1 MITLP
6 RHVRVHA
13 YAAPADM
20 RKGYE
25 GLSALVRDELGR
37 DPLSGDLFLF
47 TNRNRR
53 RAKVLLFD
61 GTGLCLYCKRLDKGI
76 FAKLWRDETRHEIA
90 LTVSELTLF
99 LEGSA
104 LVGRIKLSPD
114 AITQKDLAIAI
125 GK

>member
-37 DPLSGDLFLF
+37 YPLSGDLFLF
-47 TNRNRR
+47 TNRTRR

-76 FAKLWRDETRHEIA
+76 FAKLWRDETRHEVA

-104 LVGRIKLSPD
+104 LVGRVKLSPD
-114 AITQKDLAIAI
+114 EITRKDLAIAI
-125 GK
+125 AK